1 MKTHVLI
8 TLILT
13 SLYQRRR
20 GVLYNTATCCHYHQG
35 HPSTHYLHIAL
46 IENWTAVTHEEIG
59 HNAHKC
65 TTITTYENTAN
76 VIQQFSEVKVPE
88 AECPG
93 VTQYSNPVI

>member
-1 MKTHVLI
+1 
-8 TLILT
+8 
-13 SLYQRRR
+13 
-20 GVLYNTATCCHYHQG
+20 
-35 HPSTHYLHIAL
+35 L